1 MMRIVMRKS
10 IYAAAHFAGGCQ
22 VENCVYFHC
31 EIGVAGSGIGKHLR
45 AKLIYISVMADGACL
60 NIMYIE
66 MPFCYHLQS
75 EL

>member
-1 MMRIVMRKS
+1 M
-10 IYAAAHFAGGCQ
+10 
-22 VENCVYFHC
+22 ENCVYFHC